1 VVWVAFC
8 SSSYSNGIVSGTTNN
23 AAANGLNWSMSG
35 VLPGETGLIV
45 NGMIYRYTTE
55 KVTEDDMKVH
65 IRNEDTLS
73 NEYIFSNTDD
83 WSGGPG
89 GTINKVVPVDR
100 ISGTRFGDGE
110 IAIEGDG
117 NVKNPI
123 VTYSYQFDP
132 CAVVLSDPSCP
143 GYAEALAALLAE
155 QALLNPTEME
165 IENPYDNKE
174 IQNVLDN
181 EVEIE
186 EEFET
191 TENAES
197 KEENSLDT
205 NSAMLDKYAGQLDLM
220 EAYSVQEQGL
230 NQYYIVNIPGGI
242 YEETIKLEPNQLAD
256 NNRALRNFASD
267 TLHRRIVRSQYE

>member
-1 VVWVAFC
+1 MVWVAFC
-8 SSSYSNGIVSGTTNN
+8 SSSYSNSIVSGTTNN
-23 AAANGLNWSMSG
+23 AAANGLNWNMSSI
-35 VLPGETGLIV
+35 LPSETGLIV

-73 NEYIFSNTDD
+73 NGYIFSNTDD

-89 GTINKVVPVDR
+89 GTINKVVPIDR

-110 IAIEGDG
+110 IAIEGNG
-117 NVKNPI
+117 SVKDPTVI
-123 VTYSYQFDP
+123 YSYQFDP

-174 IQNVLDN
+174 VQNILDS
-181 EVEIE
+181 EIE
-186 EEFET
+186 IKEEFET
-191 TENAES
+191 TENTES
-197 KEENSLDT
+197 EEENSLDT
-205 NSAMLDKYAGQLDLM
+205 NSKMLDKYAGQMDLM
-220 EAYSVQEQGL
+220 EAYSIQEQGL

-242 YEETIKLEPNQLAD
+242 YEETIKLESNQLAD